1 MSNPGQ
7 FTLGINTI
15 LDRLSH
21 NINCNIQDN
30 TQFIEEWRRRLHIL
44 KQNEIASTIKFISKD
59 SSGNLNDLSFIRKCN
74 DILTKYA
81 NPSLSV
87 TVSMNDISQQPNN
100 VLADLDKQLGISF
113 DVLIEALRKMT
124 RLYIKTGEDLHDVDA
139 ALQEKLQRLD
149 SAISCMNT
157 LTLLDPSVDPSSLTG
172 PIEDYLKHVFEK
184 NSIETVYTQ
193 YIDTY
198 KRFAALRSLINL
210 MNVDKPTG
218 PSCTICMTKEVTHAI
233 APCGHTFCDLC
244 SAKQLTSCYIC
255 RAQIRDRLRI
265 YY

>member
-15 LDRLSH
+15 LDRLTH

-30 TQFIEEWRRRLHIL
+30 TQFIEDWRRRLHIL
-44 KQNEIASTIKFISKD
+44 KHHEIASSVNFLIKD
-59 SSGNLNDLSFIRKCN
+59 GSGNLNDHIFIRKCN
-74 DILTKYA
+74 DILAKYA

-87 TVSMNDISQQPNN
+87 TVSMHDILQAPDIMTYN
-100 VLADLDKQLGISF
+100 LDKQIGISSEA
-113 DVLIEALRKMT
+113 LIEVLRKLV
-124 RLYIKTGEDLHDVDA
+124 RLYVKTGEDLHAVDA

-157 LTLLDPSVDPSSLTG
+157 LTTLDSGAELSSLIG
-172 PIEDYLKHVFEK
+172 PVEAYLKGVFEK
-184 NSIETVYTQ
+184 NSIESSYNVY
-193 YIDTY
+193 IETY
-198 KRFAALRSLINL
+198 NRFKTLRSVIELC
-210 MNVDKPTG
+210 NVDKPTG

-244 SAKQLTSCYIC
+244 SAKQLTACYIC
-255 RAQIRDRLRI
+255 RTQIRDRLRI